1 MIRDS
6 LQNKC
11 MANRK
16 HLSQPRMN
24 EKGYNMTIESMKGSV
39 FFIDDQ
45 TEGLMAAIPNID
57 NARTYQ
63 CEIGTCDNPVCTCMV
78 LYLSFTPLDPADRK
92 APGFPYRVDLDID
105 RKELAYKDE
114 SGVPKDHLAFAK
126 LLLSNMD
133 EADFK
138 LLSRVHFAYKH
149 EQTEAAPLDAID
161 AVFDFDMVEN
171 QGAMYAY
178 SEVLPYGEMLRTEM
192 NGRDCMVFDQYC
204 LKSKCSCKT
213 ATLSFVQEGGKTDP
227 DSKELFAV
235 EADYQKKRWAVVESI
250 GIQAD
255 IPAARL
261 AMEATFPDL
270 YKRLRSRHT
279 RLRKIY
285 ANCMKKHFKQ
295 QPIKQEATLQKVGR
309 NDPCPCGSGKKYKKC
324 CM

>member
-1 MIRDS
+1 M
-6 LQNKC
+6 
-11 MANRK
+11 
-16 HLSQPRMN
+16 
-24 EKGYNMTIESMKGSV
+24 
-39 FFIDDQ
+39 
-45 TEGLMAAIPNID
+45 
-57 NARTYQ
+57 
-63 CEIGTCDNPVCTCMV
+63 
-78 LYLSFTPLDPADRK
+78 
-92 APGFPYRVDLDID
+92 DID

-133 EADFK
+133 EADFQ

-255 IPAARL
+255 IPAARSARPWKRRFPIFTGGFAAGTRDSGKFTPTARKKISSRNPSSRNRFCKKSEETIPVL
-261 AMEATFPDL
+261 AEA
-270 YKRLRSRHT
+270 
-279 RLRKIY
+279 
-285 ANCMKKHFKQ
+285 
-295 QPIKQEATLQKVGR
+295 GR
-309 NDPCPCGSGKKYKKC
+309 NIKSAACETTALVAQKAHTPVVTF
-324 CM
+324 